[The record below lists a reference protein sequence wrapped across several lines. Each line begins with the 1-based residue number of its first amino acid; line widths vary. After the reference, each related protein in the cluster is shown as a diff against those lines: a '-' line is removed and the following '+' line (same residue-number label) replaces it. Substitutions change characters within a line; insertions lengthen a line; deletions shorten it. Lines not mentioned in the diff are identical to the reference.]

1 MSTKFVK
8 IINIYNCCF
17 GQLSIGDSFDGSN
30 LWFLN
35 FDAYKLVFGTLD
47 CLKLKSFEYQV
58 CSAHQYLQSLYR
70 TFFSFEKGWTK
81 CSSNFTSVWHS
92 FRKSMRFKNL
102 WLVFDK
108 TFSNEKMSY
117 VTIVDLAKMIKL
129 GIQRFFIWG
138 HLVSHLSKFDLWI
151 DDNNGEKQKKLLHVG
166 IEAYNYN
173 KTSNMYKWPQIKNL
187 WIPSLI
193 ILARSTIVT

>member
-1 MSTKFVK
+1 MTSNWKVLNTTFVK

-17 GQLSIGDSFDGSN
+17 GQLSIGDSLDGSN

-35 FDAYKLVFGTLD
+35 FNTYKLVFGTID
-47 CLKLKSFEYQV
+47 CLKLKRFEYQV
-58 CSAHQYLQSLYR
+58 CLAHQDLQSLYR
-70 TFFSFEKGWTK
+70 PFLFQKVWTK

-117 VTIVDLAKMIKL
+117 VKIVDHAEMIKL
-129 GIQRFFIWG
+129 GI
-138 HLVSHLSKFDLWI
+138 
-151 DDNNGEKQKKLLHVG
+151 
-166 IEAYNYN
+166 
-173 KTSNMYKWPQIKNL
+173 
-187 WIPSLI
+187 
-193 ILARSTIVT
+193 